1 MSLANPSDMIT
12 VDKIVELTAQLSISD
27 KLRLI
32 ERIVPQIDREV
43 KAIRKP
49 QSLRGIWR
57 GLDITD
63 EDIQDIRTEMWRN
76 FPRED
81 I

>member
-1 MSLANPSDMIT
+1 MTLANSSDIVT
-12 VDKIVELTAQLSISD
+12 VDKILELTTQLSVAD

-63 EDIQDIRTEMWRN
+63 EDIQGVRTEMWRN

>member
-1 MSLANPSDMIT
+1 MSLVNSSDTIT
-12 VDKIVELTAQLSISD
+12 VDKILELATKLSTAD
-27 KLRLI
+27 KLHLI

-63 EDIQDIRTEMWRN
+63 KDIQEARAEMWRN
-76 FPRED
+76 F
-81 I
+81 

>member
-12 VDKIVELTAQLSISD
+12 VDKIVELTAQLSSSD

-49 QSLRGIWR
+49 QSLHGIWR